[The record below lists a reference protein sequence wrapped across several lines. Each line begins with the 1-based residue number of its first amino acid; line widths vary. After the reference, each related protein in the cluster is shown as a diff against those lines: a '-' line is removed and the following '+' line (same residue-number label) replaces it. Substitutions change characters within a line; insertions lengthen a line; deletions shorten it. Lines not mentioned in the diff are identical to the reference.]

1 MSPNDKLIRKTFIG
15 IWMIHGTGVLLSIA
29 CVLIDAVFTGQFLGP
44 EAVAAAGLVNPIT
57 LIVNMLMALIG
68 SGLGIVC
75 TRFMGM
81 AKLDMVNKVF
91 SVVMTVNLFISVFCT
106 LLLFFAAPG
115 IAGALGAK
123 TGSPEIIQMTQDYL
137 KGYALAI
144 VPLSYSLGLSGLM
157 ILDNDRARGLL
168 TMVAT
173 LLSDVLFDA
182 LNVTVFHGGMFGMAL
197 ATALSQVVG
206 CAVVFS
212 HFLRKDRMLRFSSKG
227 LDLRLMKDVLLSGV
241 PNSVSVGSIAVK
253 VMIFNEFMLTISTSV
268 AVAGFSAANSLFTV
282 VNSVCLGFYLTA
294 SSLVS
299 FLFGEEDRN
308 GIVKTL
314 KIAVRMSMTIMFV
327 ISLALFIFSRGA
339 ARLLLDAQ
347 ATEQIEFASRFI
359 RMMALQY
366 LFFVAAFPLSGVYQ
380 GAGKNTLNYI
390 FVGLR
395 EGIIPVAC
403 SIGLGLAFG
412 IKGFEAGLA
421 LSGLLTLLS
430 CSIIPSIVNKRLS
443 LKYDDVVLI
452 DKDFGSKEDDLFEAS
467 MRSMEEVSAVS
478 DEVIRFCRSR
488 GKDKKLANNAA
499 LCIEEMAGNSITYGM
514 EKGKKVNVDIR
525 VICHPDSMVI
535 RIRDDGAPFDPLTWY
550 KLNNSDDPEVGL
562 GIRLIMGLAKDVKY
576 IPAMGL
582 NSLMISL

>member
-1 MSPNDKLIRKTFIG
+1 
-15 IWMIHGTGVLLSIA
+15 
-29 CVLIDAVFTGQFLGP
+29 
-44 EAVAAAGLVNPIT
+44 
-57 LIVNMLMALIG
+57 
-68 SGLGIVC
+68 
-75 TRFMGM
+75 
-81 AKLDMVNKVF
+81 
-91 SVVMTVNLFISVFCT
+91 
-106 LLLFFAAPG
+106 
-115 IAGALGAK
+115 
-123 TGSPEIIQMTQDYL
+123 
-137 KGYALAI
+137 
-144 VPLSYSLGLSGLM
+144 
-157 ILDNDRARGLL
+157 
-168 TMVAT
+168 
-173 LLSDVLFDA
+173 
-182 LNVTVFHGGMFGMAL
+182 
-197 ATALSQVVG
+197 
-206 CAVVFS
+206 
-212 HFLRKDRMLRFSSKG
+212 
-227 LDLRLMKDVLLSGV
+227 
-241 PNSVSVGSIAVK
+241 
-253 VMIFNEFMLTISTSV
+253 MIFNEFMLTISTSV

-314 KIAVRMSMTIMFV
+314 KIAVRMAMTIMFV
-327 ISLALFIFSRGA
+327 ISLVLFIFSSGA
-339 ARLLLDAQ
+339 ARLLLDAE

-380 GAGKNTLNYI
+380 GVGKNTLNYI

-395 EGIIPVAC
+395 EGIIPVVC

-412 IKGFEAGLA
+412 IQGFEAGLA

-443 LKYDDVVLI
+443 LNYDDVVLI
-452 DKDFGSKEDDLFEAS
+452 DKDFGSKEEDLFEAS
-467 MRSMEEVSAVS
+467 MRSMEEVSSVS
-478 DEVIRFCRSR
+478 AEVIHFCKSR
-488 GKDKKLANNAA
+488 GKDKKIANNAA

-525 VICHPDSMVI
+525 VICHSDSMVI
-535 RIRDDGAPFDPLTWY
+535 MIRDDGAPFDPLTWY